1 LNAANDHTELGT
13 ESLNDESIPNSEGNG
28 LLLDASKEGQA
39 GETVSVQTREVL
51 IPLFD
56 FGLYPTYCW

>member
-39 GETVSVQTREVL
+39 GETEENLDQLGLESAQTEL
-51 IPLFD
+51 
-56 FGLYPTYCW
+56 GAS